1 MTTYIALLRGINV
14 GGHKKVPM
22 AELRKLLTKIGL
34 GNVQTYIQSGNIIF
48 HSSVKNKEELEQKIH
63 TEIQDYFGFNVSVLV
78 RTGSDLQRIFDDC
91 PFNNE
96 KKENSYF
103 MLLHTNPNDELIQI
117 ASEKIYEDED
127 YQIIN
132 DCLYLYC
139 HKGYGQSKFN
149 MNYFEKKL
157 QTNATTRNFKTMV
170 KLLSLSLD

>member
-14 GGHKKVPM
+14 GGHKKVAM

-34 GNVQTYIQSGNIIF
+34 SNVQTYIQSGNIIF

-63 TEIQDYFGFNVSVLV
+63 HAIQDHFGFDVSVLV
-78 RTGSDLQRIFDDC
+78 RTGLDLQRIFDDC

-103 MLLHTNPNDELIQI
+103 MLLHTNPNDGLIQI
-117 ASEKIYEDED
+117 ASEKMYEGEE

-139 HKGYGQSKFN
+139 EKGYGKSKFN

-157 QTNATTRNFKTMV
+157 QTSATTRNYKTML
-170 KLLSLSLD
+170 KLLSLLAD